1 MSQVVQLKG
10 DQISHLSRLVK
21 KVGEQQRDLIL
32 EFSQQIN
39 QHNELISKAME
50 KQEKMETKLDRIEHK
65 IMEKEI
71 YNYQLIQMRLE
82 KRKEEDRLRRKSV
95 NISAIAGNGTPKR
108 TTI

>member
-1 MSQVVQLKG
+1 M
-10 DQISHLSRLVK
+10 SRLVK

-50 KQEKMETKLDRIEHK
+50 KQDKMETKLDRIEHK

-82 KRKEEDRLRRKSV
+82 RKKEEDRQRRKSV
-95 NISAIAGNGTPKR
+95 NIQAIAGSSGTPKR
-108 TTI
+108 TTIEEETKGKIRER